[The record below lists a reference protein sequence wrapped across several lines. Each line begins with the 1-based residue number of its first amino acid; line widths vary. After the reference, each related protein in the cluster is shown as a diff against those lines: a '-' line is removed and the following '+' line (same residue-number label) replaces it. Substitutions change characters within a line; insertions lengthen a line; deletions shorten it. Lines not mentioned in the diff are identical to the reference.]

1 MNFRHAYRAAAVSFA
16 DLVSRVPVDRWH
28 VPALGDWSLL
38 DLVGHVATEL
48 RDVPE
53 VLGAPAGQVEIPS
66 TEAYWA
72 FARVAPVDVVAKA
85 HAESGRSAREA
96 GKALGGDPAGAV
108 NELIGRATQTL
119 AAAKDDDVVTTAAG
133 GMRVQDWVPTRT
145 FELVVHGQD
154 VAAAAGVE
162 FSPGL
167 DAMAEA
173 VTQATFVAVA
183 VGDGPLLLR
192 ALTGRAALPDRYSI
206 IG

>member
-16 DLVSRVPVDRWH
+16 DLITRVPADRWDAA
-28 VPALGDWSLL
+28 ALGEWSLR
-38 DLVGHVATEL
+38 DLVGHVTTEL

-53 VLGAPAGQVEIPS
+53 VLATPADAVEVPS

-72 FARVAPVDVVAKA
+72 FARVTPVDVVAKA
-85 HAESGRSAREA
+85 HAESGRAAREA
-96 GKALGGDPAGAV
+96 GQALGDDPASVV
-108 NELIGRATQTL
+108 NQLIGRATQAL
-119 AAAKDDDVVTTAAG
+119 AGTKDNDVVSTAAG
-133 GMRVQDWVPTRT
+133 GMRVRDWLPTRT

-154 VAAAAGVE
+154 VADAAGRD
-162 FSPGL
+162 FAPGL

-192 ALTGRAALPDRYSI
+192 ALTGRTALPDRYSVI
-206 IG
+206 S

>member
-16 DLVSRVPVDRWH
+16 DLLTRVPADRWQ
-28 VPALGDWSLL
+28 VPALGEWTLL

-48 RDVPE
+48 REVPE
-53 VLGAPAGQVEIPS
+53 VLAVPADVVEIPS

-72 FARVAPVDVVAKA
+72 FARVTPVDVVAKL
-85 HAESGRSAREA
+85 HAESGRAAREA
-96 GKALGGDPAGAV
+96 GQALGDDPSAAV
-108 NELIGRATQTL
+108 NELIGRATQAL
-119 AAAKDDDVVTTAAG
+119 ASAGDDDVVATAAG
-133 GMRVQDWVPTRT
+133 GMRVRDWLPTRT

-154 VAAAAGVE
+154 VADAAGQE
-162 FSPGL
+162 FAPGL

-192 ALTGRAALPDRYSI
+192 ALTGRSALPARYSVI
-206 IG
+206 S